1 MGQTDAISCYVCLAT
16 DGCNDQFNAFNSA
29 VTSATG
35 CLSCSK
41 VKIGDAVPRGCES
54 TSSVELCVEVESL
67 SAHSCYCNT
76 DFCNSAS
83 HVTVSMVTALLLALV
98 AMVFRF

>member
-1 MGQTDAISCYVCLAT
+1 MTSSVVVLSLIGAAILLA
-16 DGCNDQFNAFNSA
+16 D
-29 VTSATG
+29 VTTATG

-41 VKIGDAVPRGCES
+41 VKIGDVVVRGCGS

-67 SAHSCYCNT
+67 STYTCTCSTDYCNT
-76 DFCNSAS
+76 AS
-83 HVTVSMVTALLLALV
+83 HVTVTMVTALLLALV